1 MFRAE
6 SFVWEFNLRDIFRW
20 CELMKKYQVRKLMG
34 VIGGMCV
41 FEIVCVCVWFKLESI
56 ISCLSFNNIKCIT
69 NCCGIILTL
78 L

>member
-34 VIGGMCV
+34 GIGECV
-41 FEIVCVCVWFKLESI
+41 SLRVCVCV
-56 ISCLSFNNIKCIT
+56 CVV
-69 NCCGIILTL
+69 
-78 L
+78 